1 MVHGSTIEY
10 IHCIKNCYPYVFF
23 LRIFF
28 LRQLFD
34 CYPRSPR
41 RVRRVR
47 LRVKQATAKVIPA
60 GRCTHALGGAL
71 ERLAAP
77 PRQQALRACELAQI
91 GFASP
96 SGWLCQAGMSRGGQS
111 VISSRLAVDFH
122 YEEGRHYEINVPFC
136 SNWTPGSRNLIRLGN
151 GLLLSCPRPPPEG
164 QASATKTRD
173 VTSEDK
179 NKNFRTP
186 PTFVTFLVGAAHG
199 PPPDPAPTPLLR
211 PSDPRTEPWPPV
223 GRSGRAIRATGRRR
237 SCIFEP
243 K

>member
-96 SGWLCQAGMSRGGQS
+96 SGWLCQAGMSRGRQS
-111 VISSRLAVDFH
+111 QVILPTSLPGRLFHSRETSLQTVVQYF
-122 YEEGRHYEINVPFC
+122 
-136 SNWTPGSRNLIRLGN
+136 TLQNLI
-151 GLLLSCPRPPPEG
+151 
-164 QASATKTRD
+164 
-173 VTSEDK
+173 
-179 NKNFRTP
+179 
-186 PTFVTFLVGAAHG
+186 HG
-199 PPPDPAPTPLLR
+199 
-211 PSDPRTEPWPPV
+211 
-223 GRSGRAIRATGRRR
+223 
-237 SCIFEP
+237 
-243 K
+243 